1 MHPALSAFLSQ
12 TAEAQPASPQSIL
25 NLLGLPLVLFGIFY
39 FLVIRPQSKHARQH
53 TTFVSSLKKG
63 DEVATQ
69 GGIIGTVHAV
79 EEKTVILDVGGGTKL
94 KVLKPQIAGAWKD
107 GMIVSD
113 APKAKAEDK

>member
-1 MHPALSAFLSQ
+1 MHAALHAFLAQ
-12 TAEAQPASPQSIL
+12 TAQPAGNQSIL

-53 TTFVSSLKKG
+53 QSFVTALKRG

-79 EEKTVILDVGGGTKL
+79 EEKVVVLDVGGGTKL
-94 KVLKPQIAGAWKD
+94 KVLKTQIAGAWKE
-107 GMIVSD
+107 GVVSSEP
-113 APKAKAEDK
+113 PKAEGK

>member
-1 MHPALSAFLSQ
+1 MPPALHAFLAQ
-12 TAEAQPASPQSIL
+12 TAEAQPAGPQSLL

-53 TTFVSSLKKG
+53 QTFVTSLKKG

-79 EEKTVILDVGGGTKL
+79 EEKYVVLDVGGGTRLRIL
-94 KVLKPQIAGAWKD
+94 KTQIAGNWKE
-107 GMIVSD
+107 GVVSSEP
-113 APKAKAEDK
+113 PKAEGK

>member
-1 MHPALSAFLSQ
+1 MSSLLHAFLAQ
-12 TAEAQPASPQSIL
+12 TAEAQPGGPSSIM

-53 TTFVSSLKKG
+53 QTFVTALKKG

-79 EEKTVILDVGGGTKL
+79 EDKTVTLDVGGGTKL
-94 KVLKPQIAGAWKD
+94 RVLKNQIAGAWRD
-107 GMIVSD
+107 GAVTSD
-113 APKAKAEDK
+113 APKPEGK